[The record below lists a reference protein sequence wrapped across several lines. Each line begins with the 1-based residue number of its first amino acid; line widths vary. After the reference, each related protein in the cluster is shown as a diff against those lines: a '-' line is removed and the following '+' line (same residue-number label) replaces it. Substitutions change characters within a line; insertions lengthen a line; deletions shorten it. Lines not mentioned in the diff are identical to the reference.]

1 MKSASL
7 TASSLLICMAVCA
20 WGADPS
26 REWKSGMLLETEKQ
40 QVLTGSTRRT
50 NRDGTI
56 NDKGKKADYSQTTTS
71 KTTDDYDTFQVY
83 TIQGDS
89 KTYIARERLLFPW
102 SKPASV
108 SVGEKVKF
116 VVQKN
121 TMYLLDD
128 EGKQHKAGV
137 SKVSMNQDADGK

>member
-1 MKSASL
+1 MKSASF
-7 TASSLLICMAVCA
+7 TAGSLLIFIAVCT

-26 REWKSGMLLETEKQ
+26 REWKSGMLLEAEKQ
-40 QVLTGSTRRT
+40 QVLTGSTRTT
-50 NRDGTI
+50 NRDGTV
-56 NDKGKKADYSQTTTS
+56 NEKGKKAEYSQTTTS

-128 EGKQHKAGV
+128 EGKQHKAGI
-137 SKVSMNQDADGK
+137 SKVSMNRDDEGK

>member
-1 MKSASL
+1 MKSTSF
-7 TASSLLICMAVCA
+7 TASSLLIFLAVCT
-20 WGADPS
+20 WGADTA

-40 QVLTGSTRRT
+40 QVLTGSTRTT
-50 NRDGTI
+50 NRDGTVK
-56 NDKGKKADYSQTTTS
+56 DKGKKADYSQTTTS

-128 EGKQHKAGV
+128 EGKQHKAGI
-137 SKVSMNQDADGK
+137 SKVSLNQDAEGK